1 MLLGQLYRHALPHV
15 APLRSLRRQLAE
27 GQPWA
32 EASALNFV
40 HGRKNLPLRSSS
52 TELYDLLNPATG
64 ETLCRF
70 PMTSREETGHVI
82 KAAADAFS
90 AWALVPASER
100 GQVLRRAAAL
110 IRERREELAVL
121 EAKDTGKPI
130 YEARIDMDSGWQCL
144 DFFASMAQTI
154 SGQHIPL
161 GAQAFVYTRR
171 EPLGV
176 CAGIGAWNFPFQGAC
191 WKSAPALA
199 CGNTMVFKPS
209 PLAPLTTVS
218 LAEIYLEAGLPPGA
232 FCVVQGAAET
242 GEALCKHP
250 AVAKVSCTGSVNTG
264 VQVLKQVAEGLKPVT
279 LELGGKSPLVIFAD
293 CDVEN
298 SINGAL
304 MANFLSQGQV
314 CSNATRVFVERP
326 LLDTFLERIEKR
338 VRTIVPGNPLREE
351 TRMGAL
357 ISAEHLN
364 RVLQYVEGARVEGAR
379 VVCGGERFVPE
390 ERSLQQGFYMTPCVL
405 GNYPIL
411 CSRRAANC
419 RDEMRVV
426 REEVFGPVMSVLSFD
441 TEDEVIRRANS
452 SSFGLSSGI
461 FTRDLSRA
469 HRVAAALQAGTCY
482 INNFNIFPMEM
493 PVGGYKMSGL
503 GRENGAA
510 TMEHYSQLKSVYVEL
525 GDVES
530 TL

>member
-1 MLLGQLYRHALPHV
+1 MVLGQLYRHALLRV
-15 APLRSLRRQLAE
+15 APSRLFCRRLTG
-27 GQPWA
+27 GQPRA
-32 EASALNFV
+32 EASAMNFV
-40 HGRKNLPLRSSS
+40 HGRKDLPPRSSS

-82 KAAADAFS
+82 KTAVDAFP
-90 AWALVPASER
+90 AWASVPATER
-100 GQVLRRAAAL
+100 GLVLRRAAAL

-144 DFFASMAQTI
+144 DFFASMTQTM

-161 GAQAFVYTRR
+161 GTQAFVYTRR

-209 PLAPLTTVS
+209 PLAPLTTVC
-218 LAEIYLEAGLPPGA
+218 LAELYLEAGLPPGA
-232 FCVVQGAAET
+232 FCVVQGSVET
-242 GEALCKHP
+242 GEALCNHP

-304 MANFLSQGQV
+304 MANFLSQGQ
-314 CSNATRVFVERP
+314 
-326 LLDTFLERIEKR
+326 
-338 VRTIVPGNPLREE
+338 
-351 TRMGAL
+351 
-357 ISAEHLN
+357 
-364 RVLQYVEGARVEGAR
+364 GAR
-379 VVCGGERFVPE
+379 VVCGGERFVPKE
-390 ERSLQQGFYMTPCVL
+390 HSLQGGFYMTPC
-405 GNYPIL
+405 IL
-411 CSRRAANC
+411 ANC

-441 TEDEVIRRANS
+441 TEDEVVCRANS
-452 SSFGLSSGI
+452 SSFGLSSGV

-469 HRVAAALQAGTCY
+469 HRVAAALQAGSCY

-510 TMEHYSQLKSVYVEL
+510 TIEHYSQLKSVYVEL

>member
-405 GNYPIL
+405 
-411 CSRRAANC
+411 ANC